1 MTFQMDEYMLDRG
14 LMVDQQ
20 IALRGIKD
28 QRVLDAMRKV
38 PRHYFV
44 PENMQSYAYEDGPLS
59 IGQGQTISQP
69 YIVALMTEMLNLKS
83 SDKVLEVGTG
93 SGYQAAILCELA
105 VSVYSIERHTALAD
119 AARERLE
126 KAGYGNFSITSGD
139 GTLGWQEHAL
149 YDAILVTAAAPHV
162 PQALLDQ
169 LADGGRLVIPVG
181 ERFVQTLQ
189 TWTRKESDFSMTE
202 NIRVVFVP
210 LIGEQ
215 GWRDEWDRGW

>member
-1 MTFQMDEYMLDRG
+1 MTWQLDEYALERG
-14 LMVDQQ
+14 LMVDRQ
-20 IALRGIKD
+20 ITLRGIKD

-38 PRHYFV
+38 PRHHFV
-44 PENMQSYAYEDGPLS
+44 PVSMQSHAYEDGPLS

-69 YIVALMTEMLNLKS
+69 YIVALMTEMLGLKGGE
-83 SDKVLEVGTG
+83 KVLEVGTG

-105 VSVYSIERHTALAD
+105 ESVYSIERHTALTD
-119 AARERLE
+119 AARKRLE
-126 KAGYGNFSITSGD
+126 KAGYSNFTITSGD
-139 GTLGWQEHAL
+139 GTLGWRDYAP

-162 PQALLDQ
+162 PQTLLDQ

-189 TWTRKESDFSMTE
+189 TWTRKENDFSMNE

-215 GWRDEWDRGW
+215 GWKDEWDRGW

>member
-1 MTFQMDEYMLDRG
+1 MTWQMDGYALERG
-14 LMVDQQ
+14 LMVDRQ
-20 IALRGIKD
+20 IALRGISD
-28 QRVLDAMRKV
+28 QKVLDAMRKV
-38 PRHYFV
+38 PRHHFV
-44 PENMQSYAYEDGPLS
+44 PANMAANAYEDGPLS

-69 YIVALMTEMLNLKS
+69 YIVALMTEMLGLKGGE
-83 SDKVLEVGTG
+83 KVLEVGTG

-105 VSVYSIERHTALAD
+105 GSVYSIERHPTLAD

-126 KAGYGNFSITSGD
+126 KAGYTNFSITSGD
-139 GTLGWQEHAL
+139 GTLGWQEFAP

-162 PQALLDQ
+162 PQKLLDQ

-189 TWTRKESDFSMTE
+189 TWTRKKNDFSMNE

-215 GWRDEWDRGW
+215 CWRDDWDRDR

>member
-1 MTFQMDEYMLDRG
+1 MTWQVDEYALERG
-14 LMVDQQ
+14 LMVDRQ
-20 IALRGIKD
+20 ILLRGIND
-28 QRVLDAMRKV
+28 HRVLDAMRKV
-38 PRHYFV
+38 PRHHFV
-44 PENMQSYAYEDGPLS
+44 PDNMQSYAYEDGPLS

-69 YIVALMTEMLNLKS
+69 YIVALMTEMLYLKG

-105 VSVYSIERHTALAD
+105 ASIYSIERHAALAD

-126 KAGYGNFSITSGD
+126 TAGYGNFSITSGD
-139 GTLGWQEHAL
+139 GTLGWQEFAP

-162 PQALLDQ
+162 PQALMDQ

-189 TWTRKESDFSMTE
+189 AWTRTGDEFSMTE

>member
-1 MTFQMDEYMLDRG
+1 MTWQVDEYALERG
-14 LMVDQQ
+14 LMVDRQ
-20 IALRGIKD
+20 ILLRGIKD
-28 QRVLDAMRKV
+28 KRVLDAMRKV
-38 PRHYFV
+38 PRHHFV

-69 YIVALMTEMLNLKS
+69 YIVALMTEMLYLKG

-105 VSVYSIERHTALAD
+105 TSIYSIERHTALAD
-119 AARERLE
+119 AASERLE

-139 GTLGWQEHAL
+139 GTLGWQEFAP

-189 TWTRKESDFSMTE
+189 TLTRTGDEFSMTE

>member
-1 MTFQMDEYMLDRG
+1 MTWQMDEYALERG
-14 LMVDQQ
+14 LMVDRQ

-38 PRHYFV
+38 PRHHFV
-44 PENMQSYAYEDGPLS
+44 PANMQPYAYEDGPLS

-69 YIVALMTEMLNLKS
+69 YIVALMTEMLGLKGS
-83 SDKVLEVGTG
+83 EKVLEVGTG

-105 VSVYSIERHTALAD
+105 ESVYSIERHTTLAD

-126 KAGYGNFSITSGD
+126 KAGYNNFTITSGD
-139 GTLGWQEHAL
+139 GTLGWQEYAP

-162 PQALLDQ
+162 PQTLLDQ

-189 TWTRKESDFSMTE
+189 TWIRKENDFSMNE

-215 GWRDEWDRGW
+215 GWKDEWDRGW

>member
-1 MTFQMDEYMLDRG
+1 MTWQMDGYALERG
-14 LMVDQQ
+14 LMVDRQ
-20 IALRGIKD
+20 IALRGISD
-28 QRVLDAMRKV
+28 QLVLDAMRKV
-38 PRHYFV
+38 PRHHFV
-44 PENMQSYAYEDGPLS
+44 PANMAVYAYEDSPLS

-69 YIVALMTEMLNLKS
+69 YIVALMTEMLGLKGGE
-83 SDKVLEVGTG
+83 KVLEVGTG

-105 VSVYSIERHTALAD
+105 GSVYSIERHPTLAD

-126 KAGYGNFSITSGD
+126 KAGYTNFSVTSGD
-139 GTLGWQEHAL
+139 GTLGWQDFTP

-162 PQALLDQ
+162 PQTLLDQ

-189 TWTRKESDFSMTE
+189 TWTRKKNDFLMNE

-215 GWRDEWDRGW
+215 GWRDDWDRDR